1 MCSSDVASSDAAEKV
16 QPSRYSMMKWDLGHR
31 KRNRE
36 ATQEE
41 RSVNGLAAGAK
52 GGGTC

>member
-16 QPSRYSMMKWDLGHR
+16 QPSRYSMIKWDLGSR

-36 ATQEE
+36 VTQEE